1 MSNST
6 FSVTQAIETL
16 MVLKQAQPEL
26 FFKALEQI
34 QNTPINQEI
43 RSQSASKLVETILH
57 GQCTEQNQALFLN
70 LIEQMPKLE
79 DNSLAL
85 GIPPSTSGGSVSFES
100 LLARCV
106 YLHGICHQWTLFL
119 IRSMRSGIINPDS
132 VAAREILWRL
142 ESIRTD
148 TDMAPSLGLED
159 PESFGAILHEF
170 FELNLDWNELCS
182 QVGLNPIA
190 WIVEHWLE
198 SSIATQALA
207 LKTILNLVERNTWN
221 LNNVLWIE
229 FCSKIEHSENYS
241 LALKILEY
249 IMPKKESA
257 KPGESLLCNF
267 MKLVNPNKFTPL
279 VVKFLIKKDPV
290 SPFILEQGQFSVLYW
305 INQRLSQPGSHSWQ
319 QPLLEVFDLI
329 CQSGVSPLYIL
340 PQYNPVGYAS
350 HVHIQAS
357 VSAYLEAQTLR
368 AQIPSKE
375 NNEMALANQKAKSGL
390 DRQL

>member
-1 MSNST
+1 MST
-6 FSVTQAIETL
+6 AAFSVTQAIETL

-26 FFKALEQI
+26 FAKALEQI
-34 QNTPINQEI
+34 QNTPINKEI

-57 GQCTEQNQALFLN
+57 GQCNEQNQTLFFN
-70 LIEQMPKLE
+70 LIEQLPRLE

-85 GIPPSTSGGSVSFES
+85 GIPPSTAGASVTFES

-106 YLHGICHQWTLFL
+106 YLHGICHPWTLFL
-119 IRSMRSGIINPDS
+119 VRAMKNEIIFPDS

-148 TDMAPSLGLED
+148 TEMAPSLGLED
-159 PESFGAILHEF
+159 PESFGVILHDF
-170 FELNLDWNELCS
+170 FEINLDWNELGS

-190 WIVEHWLE
+190 WIIEHWVE
-198 SSIATQALA
+198 SSVTTQALA
-207 LKTILNLVERNTWN
+207 LKTILNLAKKKAYSVNSA
-221 LNNVLWIE
+221 LWIE
-229 FCSKIEHSENYS
+229 FCSKIEHSENFS
-241 LALKILEY
+241 LALEILEY
-249 IMPKKESA
+249 IVPKKEDA

-267 MKLVNPNKFTPL
+267 MKLVNPNKFTPV
-279 VVKFLIKKDPV
+279 VVKFLIKKEPV
-290 SPFILEQGQFSVLYW
+290 APFILEQGQFSVLYW

-319 QPLLEVFDLI
+319 KPLLEVFDLI
-329 CQSGVSPLYIL
+329 CHAGVSPLYIL

-375 NNEMALANQKAKSGL
+375 SNEKTYLNQKDKGGQNK
-390 DRQL
+390 QL